1 MHSGPSSKK
10 NNYARQIKTSKMH
23 SFLGVA
29 EIANRI
35 IQPKLGKNRILTREL
50 ANFWPEIVGKRIS
63 MMTNPEKL
71 ILKKENKEGTLF
83 IRVNSGSA
91 AALIQPNTKLIL
103 DKVNTFLGKKKIKYL
118 RIIQGNKKKLFLKD
132 LKDKTNK

>member
-1 MHSGPSSKK
+1 M
-10 NNYARQIKTSKMH
+10 QIKTSKMH

-71 ILKKENKEGTLF
+71 ILKKENKQGTLF
-83 IRVNSGSA
+83 IRVNSGAA
-91 AALIQPNTKLIL
+91 AALIQPNIKLIL
-103 DKVNTFLGKKKIKYL
+103 EKVNTFLGKEKIKHI
-118 RIIQGNKKKLFLKD
+118 RIIQGNKESLFLKD
-132 LKDKTNK
+132 LKGKTNK